1 MKAKSISK
9 FRLRLKNIGELSLI
23 MPFEI
28 ERDDTTG
35 ETFEIMDF
43 DSKEQTFEV
52 QIPMEGLPDKKG
64 KLIFSAVKDNEILT
78 KFEWD
83 YRL

>member
-28 ERDDTTG
+28 ERDDTG
-35 ETFEIMDF
+35 ETFEIRDF